1 MYPMHNVQTGKSLKY
16 NKACTYICT
25 CTFTY
30 TGLDG
35 SIYYIE
41 NVMSF
46 FAHIKTFL
54 LCVLWTTCTTLQ
66 PVSITAH
73 VPSVV

>member
-1 MYPMHNVQTGKSLKY
+1 MYSIHNVTGKSLKY

-35 SIYYIE
+35 SIYCID
-41 NVMSF
+41 VMSF

-66 PVSITAH
+66 VVSITAH